1 MNKLGLLASMILGGG
16 SFYYYQ
22 NGGNFDAL
30 LHFTASAIIFGG
42 SYRGDARKL
51 IFSSIVFILLGASLL
66 RSGMSNDF
74 LVIPMLAGL
83 VCIVGLSASG
93 MPSGFKRILL
103 ILTSILII
111 LPATKYCVNSSIYLV
126 QEPKRAILK
135 NGKWAYVERNN
146 DSLSI
151 KTQYS
156 YGLLSDMLGADLIED
171 SSIES
176 YDELWV
182 ITPTSPFDA
191 TQIDRILK
199 WLSSGKKLVLIA
211 DHTDLFGHASVLN
224 TLTSRLGLLINK
236 DAIIGIRGGGGKYI
250 DFLNSYNGLTSSSL
264 SGQTIPFMHILGYED
279 GIDYSNNSFFNDFR
293 ITSEDDLSLYTC
305 GVVGTYGKGVFTVFS
320 DSTLFSNFGISRP
333 SSQAILKLL
342 AGITLPSLPVI
353 LLNVTATLLL
363 GYAVTNSKRYTCVF
377 LLVLILIQYLV
388 LKGKVEGHLCWPD
401 STIEASG
408 NWDIAEFGDGYAT
421 PLASAF
427 FAAKGFPKW
436 TRRSSGQ
443 SVEIDGRFLNP
454 ANASPLFLE
463 DDQDLKACLESKLDL
478 STKLSLGL
486 AEKITFEELNYGS
499 FWFNN
504 GVGPIRENLFK
515 RFWGAE
521 SELSINPDIKNYY
534 CKYYRK
540 DNLGVFKIP
549 GHNLFDDWYILGN
562 GIVAKK
568 IKNDGFLIRK
578 QWQVYQLHS
587 DNIILRFIETT
598 NSQTQ

>member
-1 MNKLGLLASMILGGG
+1 MNKLGLLASVILSLG

-22 NGGNFDAL
+22 NGGHFLAM
-30 LHFTASAIIFGG
+30 LHFIASAIVWGS
-42 SYRGDARKL
+42 SYRGNARKL
-51 IFSSIVFILLGASLL
+51 IFSSIVFILLGTSLL
-66 RSGMSNDF
+66 RSEMSNDF
-74 LVIPMLAGL
+74 LAIPMLAGF
-83 VCIVGLSASG
+83 VCIAGQGTSRL
-93 MPSGFKRILL
+93 PNGFKRILL
-103 ILTSILII
+103 ILSSILII
-111 LPATKYCVNSSIYLV
+111 SPAIKYCFNSSIYAV

-135 NGKWAYVERNN
+135 NGKWAYVESNN

-156 YGLLSDMLGADLIED
+156 YGLLSDILGADLIED
-171 SSIES
+171 SSIED

-182 ITPTSPFDA
+182 ITPTSPFD
-191 TQIDRILK
+191 TVQTDRILK

-211 DHTDLFGHASVLN
+211 DHTDLFGHAGVLN
-224 TLTSRLGLLINK
+224 SLTRHLGLLINK

-250 DFLNSYNGLTSSSL
+250 DFLNSYNGLTASSL
-264 SGQTIPFMHILGYED
+264 SGRTIPFMHIFGYDD

-342 AGITLPSLPVI
+342 VGITLPSLFVI
-353 LLNVTATLLL
+353 LLNVTATLVL

-377 LLVLILIQYLV
+377 LLALLLLQYLV
-388 LKGKVEGHLCWPD
+388 LQGKVEGHLYWPD
-401 STIEASG
+401 RAIEASG

-436 TRRSSGQ
+436 TGRSSGQ
-443 SVEIDGRFLNP
+443 SVEIDGRLLNP
-454 ANASPLFLE
+454 ANASPLFLGN
-463 DDQDLKACLESKLDL
+463 DQDLMACLESKLEF
-478 STKLSLGL
+478 STELSLGL
-486 AEKITFEELNYGS
+486 AETITLEEINYGS

-504 GVGPIRENLFK
+504 GVGPLRENLFK
-515 RFWGAE
+515 RFWGAA
-521 SELSINPDIKNYY
+521 SELSISPEITIFS
-534 CKYYRK
+534 CKYHLK
-540 DNLGVFKIP
+540 DSLGVFEIS
-549 GHNLFDDWYILGN
+549 GRNLIDDWYILGN

-568 IKNDGFLIRK
+568 IENDGFLIRK
-578 QWQVYQLHS
+578 QWQVYHMHS
-587 DNIILRFIETT
+587 DNIILRFAEMVD
-598 NSQTQ
+598 SEAQ

>member
-1 MNKLGLLASMILGGG
+1 MNKLGLLASVILAVG

-22 NGGNFDAL
+22 NGGHFLAL
-30 LHFTASAIIFGG
+30 LHFIASAIVWGIC
-42 SYRGDARKL
+42 YRGNARKL
-51 IFSSIVFILLGASLL
+51 IVSSVVFILLGISLL
-66 RSGMSNDF
+66 RSEMSNDF
-74 LVIPMLAGL
+74 LAIPMLAGF
-83 VCIVGLSASG
+83 VCIAGQVTSRL
-93 MPSGFKRILL
+93 PIGFKRILL

-111 LPATKYCVNSSIYLV
+111 SPVIKYCFNSSIHAV

-135 NGKWAYVERNN
+135 NGKWAYVESNN

-171 SSIES
+171 SLIED

-191 TQIDRILK
+191 VQIDRILK

-224 TLTSRLGLLINK
+224 SLTSHLGLLINK

-250 DFLNSYNGLTSSSL
+250 DFLNSYNGLTASSL
-264 SGQTIPFMHILGYED
+264 SGRTIPFMHLLGYDD

-293 ITSEDDLSLYTC
+293 VTSEDDLSLYAC
-305 GVVGTYGKGVFTVFS
+305 GVVGTYGQGVFTVFS
-320 DSTLFSNFGISRP
+320 DSTLFANFGISRP
-333 SSQAILKLL
+333 SSQATLKLL
-342 AGITLPSLPVI
+342 VGITLPCLFVI
-353 LLNVTATLLL
+353 LLNATATLVL
-363 GYAVTNSKRYTCVF
+363 GYAVTHSTKYACTF
-377 LLVLILIQYLV
+377 LLALILLQYLLVL
-388 LKGKVEGHLCWPD
+388 GKVEGHLYWPD

-408 NWDIAEFGDGYAT
+408 NWNAAEFGDGYAT

-436 TRRSSGQ
+436 TGRSSGQ
-443 SVEIDGRFLNP
+443 SVKIDGKLLNP

-463 DDQDLKACLESKLDL
+463 DDQDLKKCLESRLEN
-478 STKLSLGL
+478 STELALGL
-486 AEKITFEELNYGS
+486 ADEIALEEINYGS

-504 GVGPIRENLFK
+504 GVGPLRENLFK
-515 RFWGAE
+515 RFWGAA
-521 SELSINPDIKNYY
+521 SELSISPEVMKFS
-534 CKYYRK
+534 CKYHLK
-540 DNLGVFKIP
+540 DSLGVFEIS
-549 GHNLFDDWYILGN
+549 GRNLTDDWYILGN

-568 IKNDGFLIRK
+568 IENDGFLIRK
-578 QWQVYQLHS
+578 QWQVHHMHS
-587 DNIILRFIETT
+587 DNIILSFTERVDSEL
-598 NSQTQ
+598 Q